1 MFQDGGMSDLSDTDL
16 HLDFEFEGGL
26 VLEGYLNRIYAPLL
40 VEEIKF
46 KLPFEG
52 RTALM
57 RSEMQI
63 TLGISKGYAKPTTD
77 VKKGDISYMPLGDA
91 LCIYLEDQRTYSKVN
106 ILGKITSTEEQLAQ
120 LKNVRR
126 GSLVHIKVRN

>member
-1 MFQDGGMSDLSDTDL
+1 MFQDEGMLDLSDTDL
-16 HLDFEFEGGL
+16 HLDFEFDGDL
-26 VLEGYLNRIYAPLL
+26 VLKGYINRIHAPLL

-52 RTALM
+52 KTALM

-63 TLGISKGYAKPTTD
+63 TLGISKGNAKPTND

-106 ILGKITSTEEQLAQ
+106 ILGKITSSEEQIAL

-126 GSLVHIKVRN
+126 GSTVHIKVRN

>member
-1 MFQDGGMSDLSDTDL
+1 
-16 HLDFEFEGGL
+16 
-26 VLEGYLNRIYAPLL
+26 RIHAPLL

-63 TLGISKGYAKPTTD
+63 TLGITKGYAKPTTD
-77 VKKGDISYMPLGDA
+77 VKRGDISYMPLGDA
-91 LCIYLEDQRTYSKVN
+91 LCIYLDDQRTYSKVN
-106 ILGKITSTEEQLAQ
+106 ILGKITSSEEALLL
-120 LKNVRR
+120 LKKLRR
-126 GSLVHIKVRN
+126 GSSVHIKVRS

>member
-1 MFQDGGMSDLSDTDL
+1 MPDLSDTDL
-16 HLDFEFEGGL
+16 HLLFKFEDEF
-26 VLEGYLNRIYAPLL
+26 VLEGDLNRIHAPLI
-40 VEEIKF
+40 VEDIKF

-63 TLGISKGYAKPTTD
+63 TLGISKGNAKPTTT

-91 LCIYLEDQRTYSKVN
+91 LCIYLEDQNTYSKVN
-106 ILGKITSTEEQLAQ
+106 VIGKITSSEEDIEL

-126 GSLVHIKVRN
+126 GSLVHIKVKE

>member
-1 MFQDGGMSDLSDTDL
+1 VFQDNGMPDLSDTDL
-16 HLDFEFEGGL
+16 HLHFEFEGGL

-46 KLPFEG
+46 KLPFAG
-52 RTALM
+52 KTALM

-63 TLGISKGYAKPTTD
+63 TLGITKGNAKPTND

-106 ILGKITSTEEQLAQ
+106 ILGKITSTEEEIAL

-126 GSLVHIKVRN
+126 GSSVHIKVRS

>member
-1 MFQDGGMSDLSDTDL
+1 MPDLSDTDL
-16 HLDFEFEGGL
+16 YLNFEFEGNL
-26 VLEGYLNRIYAPLL
+26 VLEGYLNRVHAPLL

-52 RTALM
+52 KTALM

-106 ILGKITSTEEQLAQ
+106 ILGKITSSEEEIAL
-120 LKNVRR
+120 LKKVRR
-126 GSLVHIKVRN
+126 GSQVHIKMKS

>member
-1 MFQDGGMSDLSDTDL
+1 MSDLSDTDL
-16 HLDFEFEGGL
+16 HLSFEFDGDL
-26 VLEGYLNRIYAPLL
+26 SLEGYLNRIHAPLL

-52 RTALM
+52 KTALM
-57 RSEMQI
+57 RNEMQI
-63 TLGISKGYAKPTTD
+63 TLGITKGNAKPTND

-106 ILGKITSTEEQLAQ
+106 ILGKITSPEDTLAL
-120 LKNVRR
+120 LKKVRR
-126 GSLVHIKVRN
+126 GSSVHIKVKD

>member
-1 MFQDGGMSDLSDTDL
+1 MLQDEGMPDLSDTDL
-16 HLDFEFEGGL
+16 HLVFEFEGGL
-26 VLEGYLNRIYAPLL
+26 VLEGYLNRIHAPLL

-77 VKKGDISYMPLGDA
+77 VKKGDISYVPLGDT
-91 LCIYLEDQRTYSKVN
+91 LCIYLDDQRTYSKVN
-106 ILGKITSTEEQLAQ
+106 ILGKITSSEEQLTL

>member
-1 MFQDGGMSDLSDTDL
+1 MPDLSDTDL
-16 HLDFEFEGGL
+16 YLNFEFEGDL
-26 VLEGYLNRIYAPLL
+26 VLEGYLNRVHAPLL

-52 RTALM
+52 KTALM

-106 ILGKITSTEEQLAQ
+106 ILGKITSSEEEIAL
-120 LKNVRR
+120 LKKVRR
-126 GSLVHIKVRN
+126 GSQVHIKMKS

>member
-1 MFQDGGMSDLSDTDL
+1 MFQDEGMPDLSDTDL
-16 HLDFEFEGGL
+16 HLDFEFDGNL
-26 VLEGYLNRIYAPLL
+26 VLKGYINRIHAPLL

-52 RTALM
+52 KTALM

-63 TLGISKGYAKPTTD
+63 TLGISKGNAKPTND

-106 ILGKITSTEEQLAQ
+106 ILGKITSTEEEIAL
-120 LKNVRR
+120 LKSVRR
-126 GSLVHIKVRN
+126 GSSVHIKVRS

>member
-1 MFQDGGMSDLSDTDL
+1 MPDLSDTDI
-16 HLDFEFEGGL
+16 HLNFEFEDGL
-26 VLEGYLNRIYAPLL
+26 VLEGYINRIHAPLI

-52 RTALM
+52 RIALM

-63 TLGISKGYAKPTTD
+63 TLGITKGYAKPTTD

-91 LCIYLEDQRTYSKVN
+91 LCIYLDEQRTYSKVN
-106 ILGKITSTEEQLAQ
+106 ILGKITSSEEEL
-120 LKNVRR
+120 LLVKKVRR
-126 GSLVHIKVRN
+126 GSNVHIKVRS

>member
-1 MFQDGGMSDLSDTDL
+1 MPDLSDTDL
-16 HLDFEFEGGL
+16 HLLFEFEGNL
-26 VLEGYLNRIYAPLL
+26 VLEGYLNRIHAPLI

-46 KLPFEG
+46 KLPIDS

-63 TLGISKGYAKPTTD
+63 TLGISKGNAKPTTD
-77 VKKGDISYMPLGDA
+77 VKKGDIAYMPLGDA
-91 LCIYLEDQRTYSKVN
+91 LCIYLDDQHTYSKVN
-106 ILGKITSTEEQLAQ
+106 ILGKITSSDEQLVL

-126 GSLVHIKVRN
+126 GSSVHIKVND

>member
-1 MFQDGGMSDLSDTDL
+1 MSDTDI
-16 HLDFEFEGGL
+16 HLNFEFEGGL
-26 VLEGYLNRIYAPLL
+26 ILEGYLNRIHAPLL

-63 TLGISKGYAKPTTD
+63 TLGITKGYAKPTTD
-77 VKKGDISYMPLGDA
+77 VKRGDISYMPLGDA
-91 LCIYLEDQRTYSKVN
+91 LCIYLDDQRTYSKVN
-106 ILGKITSTEEQLAQ
+106 ILGKITSSEEALLL
-120 LKNVRR
+120 LKKVRR
-126 GSLVHIKVRN
+126 GSSVHIKVRS

>member
-1 MFQDGGMSDLSDTDL
+1 MFYDMGMADLSDTDL
-16 HLDFEFEGGL
+16 HLHFEFEGNL
-26 VLEGYLNRIYAPLL
+26 VLEGYLNRIHAPLI

-52 RTALM
+52 RAALM

-63 TLGISKGYAKPTTD
+63 TLGISKGNAKPTND

-106 ILGKITSTEEQLAQ
+106 ILGKITSNEDEIAL

-126 GSLVHIKVRN
+126 GSQVHIKLKG

>member
-1 MFQDGGMSDLSDTDL
+1 MFQDKGMPDLSDTDL
-16 HLDFEFEGGL
+16 YLNFEFEGDL
-26 VLEGYLNRIYAPLL
+26 VLEGYLNRVHAPLL

-52 RTALM
+52 KTALM

-106 ILGKITSTEEQLAQ
+106 ILGKITSSEEEIAL
-120 LKNVRR
+120 LKKVRR
-126 GSLVHIKVRN
+126 GSQVHIKMKS

>member
-1 MFQDGGMSDLSDTDL
+1 MLHDNGMPDLSDTDL
-16 HLDFEFEGGL
+16 HLHFEFDGNL
-26 VLEGYLNRIYAPLL
+26 VLEGYLNRIHAPLI

-46 KLPFEG
+46 RLPFEG
-52 RTALM
+52 KTALM

-63 TLGISKGYAKPTTD
+63 TLGISKGSAKPTND
-77 VKKGDISYMPLGDA
+77 VKKGDIAYMPLGDA

-106 ILGKITSTEEQLAQ
+106 ILGKITSSDDDIAL

-126 GSLVHIKVRN
+126 GSQVHIKLRN